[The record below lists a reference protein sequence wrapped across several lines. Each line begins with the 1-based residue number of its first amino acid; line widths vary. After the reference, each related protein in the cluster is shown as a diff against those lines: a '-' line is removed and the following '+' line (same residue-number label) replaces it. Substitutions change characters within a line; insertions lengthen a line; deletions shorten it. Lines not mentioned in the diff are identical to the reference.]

1 MAGFEVIT
9 EGPNLQINMS
19 ESTDYEIVKERVLTE
34 YYAKV
39 NGRTALSFSESM
51 ELREYAESHT
61 DLRSECLTP
70 EQDVWKSLHIG
81 LTEEL
86 RKAGPDL
93 MAQIEALEERREK
106 LEHLDEKMAAKMKA
120 CPNDYGVRV
129 WWGFVII
136 GLLIGWMRSPDIGSI
151 LLNAGAFWIAGAFFC
166 IFAVDSAEVQSRI
179 AIFLQKLRVNQVSEW
194 LYKRAL
200 TIR

>member
-1 MAGFEVIT
+1 
-9 EGPNLQINMS
+9 MS
-19 ESTDYEIVKERVLTE
+19 ESSDYEAVKKRVLTE

-51 ELREYAESHT
+51 ELREYVKSHT
-61 DLRSECLTP
+61 DLRVECLTP

-93 MAQIEALEERREK
+93 MAQIEALEERRER

-129 WWGFVII
+129 WWGFVILGFI
-136 GLLIGWMRSPDIGSI
+136 IGWIRSPDIGSN
-151 LLNAGAFWIAGAFFC
+151 LLYAGAFWTAGTLFC
-166 IFAVDSAEVQSRI
+166 IFVVDSAEVQSKI
-179 AIFLQKLRVNQVSEW
+179 AFSLSKLRMKRISEW
-194 LYKRAL
+194 LYNRAL
-200 TIR
+200 TIH